1 MSSVN
6 TIRKWSGLEG
16 NEINKTERQILCD
29 LTYIRILKNYR
40 YREEIGGCQRW
51 GHGEGGQML

>member
-29 LTYIRILKNYR
+29 LTYMWNLKQTNELNSHRKRDQNCGYQNCR
-40 YREEIGGCQRW
+40 K
-51 GHGEGGQML
+51 